1 MTRQSKLIVLISY
14 LLILLLFML
23 AYRTNRAKKVKLLR
37 ADLARVSAEKDQ
49 VRTAEAEVASITR
62 MIPAESG
69 VSVFIESLY
78 GAAKEAGLKQHEV
91 STETNKSGG
100 SARPG
105 GSNTTEVVVRQNLKV
120 TVSGGYRNF
129 AEYVRRVQNI
139 ERFNRITDFK
149 LNPENDQLKGTLTLE
164 LYSLPV
170 K

>member
-1 MTRQSKLIVLISY
+1 V
-14 LLILLLFML
+14 ILVVFML
-23 AYRTNRAKKVKLLR
+23 AYRTNRAKKVKLMR
-37 ADLARVSAEKDQ
+37 ADLARVSAEKDRL
-49 VRTAEAEVASITR
+49 RTVEAEVARITR
-62 MIPAESG
+62 MIPTESG
-69 VSVFIESLY
+69 VSLFIESLY
-78 GAAKEAGLKQHEV
+78 RAAKEAGLKQHEV
-91 STETNKSGG
+91 STETNKAGG

-105 GSNTTEVVVRQNLKV
+105 GSNTTEAVIKQNLKV

-149 LNPENDQLKGTLTLE
+149 LSPDTDQLKGTLTLE